1 MDTFW
6 ITYPAG
12 FILSYALIN
21 WRYKKEINIRLK
33 WMNEKF
39 KKGKWKFP
47 LAIFFI
53 FNLSMV
59 LIRLIF
65 GMVPNDFF
73 LKPFFYG
80 FFLIIFFTILLF
92 KHFYEIV
99 GGKREWKL

>member
-21 WRYKKEINIRLK
+21 LRYKKEIKIRLE
-33 WMNEKF
+33 WMNKTLEKS
-39 KKGKWKFP
+39 KWKFP
-47 LAIFFI
+47 LAMFFI
-53 FNLSMV
+53 LNLSIV
-59 LIRLIF
+59 LTRLIF
-65 GMVPNDFF
+65 GMVSDNFF
-73 LKPFFYG
+73 LKPFFIG
-80 FFLIIFFTILLF
+80 FFLIAFFTILLF